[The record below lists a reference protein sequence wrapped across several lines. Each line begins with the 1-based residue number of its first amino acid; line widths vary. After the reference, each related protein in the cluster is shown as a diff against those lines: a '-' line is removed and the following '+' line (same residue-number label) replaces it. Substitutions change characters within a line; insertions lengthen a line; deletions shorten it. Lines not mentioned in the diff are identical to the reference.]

1 MSVYDWVLFFIIVAL
16 AITSGVSIFWVW
28 EWKSR
33 HNEAV
38 EMWQL
43 EKNAKVK
50 RIEYLEQQLE
60 EAKSWERV
68 IKIEQVH
75 LQPRELECKFSIHPR
90 FVEDTE
96 RFKKILVAETA
107 RYIAEEIERDPFLCK
122 IYHSVN
128 AFDCQEGIMV
138 HFRMLPYAEGVVW
151 EDIFKEEKPQT
162 LHDLYPNPDFSRFKE
177 EE

>member
-1 MSVYDWVLFFIIVAL
+1 MNIMDERAHTILLFILFLVMCLVAL
-16 AITSGVSIFWVW
+16 YLYSSTRAWHDKYQRLSDTLTAKLAEKDKQI
-28 EWKSR
+28 EKLE
-33 HNEAV
+33 NEIKTYKD
-38 EMWQL
+38 M
-43 EKNAKVK
+43 
-50 RIEYLEQQLE
+50 
-60 EAKSWERV
+60 ERV

-107 RYIAEEIERDPFLCK
+107 RYIAEEIERDPYLCK
-122 IYHSVN
+122 IYHSIN

-151 EDIFKEEKPQT
+151 EDIFKEEK
-162 LHDLYPNPDFSRFKE
+162 
-177 EE
+177 

>member
-1 MSVYDWVLFFIIVAL
+1 MTLEEIIVL
-16 AITSGVSIFWVW
+16 IFYIVILTVMMICY
-28 EWKSR
+28 KLYR
-33 HNEAV
+33 HWRKKHDDAV
-38 EMWQL
+38 EMWKL
-43 EKNAKVK
+43 ETRNKN
-50 RIEYLEQQLE
+50 EQILKLQE
-60 EAKSWERV
+60 ELKTHKDMERV

-122 IYHSVN
+122 VYHSVRP
-128 AFDCQEGIMV
+128 FDCQENIMV
-138 HFRMLPYAEGVVW
+138 HFRLLPYAEGVVW
-151 EDIFKEEKPQT
+151 DDLFK
-162 LHDLYPNPDFSRFKE
+162 KE

>member
-1 MSVYDWVLFFIIVAL
+1 MNSVDELIILVIYIVLLISTGVFYNLYKIEKRKHQE
-16 AITSGVSIFWVW
+16 AI
-28 EWKSR
+28 
-33 HNEAV
+33 

-43 EKNAKVK
+43 ENNAKVK

-60 EAKSWERV
+60 EAKSCERV

-75 LQPRELECKFSIHPR
+75 LQPRELECKFSMHPM

-96 RFKKILVAETA
+96 RFKKIIVAETA

-122 IYHSVN
+122 VYHSVN
-128 AFDCQEGIMV
+128 TFDCQENIMV

-151 EDIFKEEKPQT
+151 EDLFK
-162 LHDLYPNPDFSRFKE
+162 KE
-177 EE
+177 EEMR